1 MNRPPIWADP
11 HPQNEAP
18 KFPEEAGGAGCLH
31 LQTALFVDPWM
42 PKRLL
47 WLPTGPCPAG
57 PPLNVLSHLCS
68 INTLF
73 LSFPRQLPCRGCST
87 QLRIKTPTLLLLPK
101 SCPSQRLCEL
111 SDKNKATDKTGL
123 RREQDEI
130 QKMRKSR
137 DRNRQNTN
145 ARRCYY
151 FSPFTGLSSI

>member
-1 MNRPPIWADP
+1 MLIPTPKMRPPRFRRKQVELAVYTFKLLSLWTL
-11 HPQNEAP
+11 
-18 KFPEEAGGAGCLH
+18 GC
-31 LQTALFVDPWM
+31 PS
-42 PKRLL
+42 KRLL

-87 QLRIKTPTLLLLPK
+87 QLRIKTSTLHLLPK